1 MNKAIRFAVVAV
13 AVAAGSFTGY
23 KLVSNPELREK
34 IQSKVSNLFTASKE
48 QLEGMSED
56 VAMRRAQLT
65 RNPQINRD
73 WVENQWESLNK

>member
-13 AVAAGSFTGY
+13 AVAAGSFAGY